1 MKIQCLR
8 APYNANAGYLI
19 PYISTYE
26 VVRVNSVV
34 GEVIRSYGV

>member
-26 VVRVNSVV
+26 AVRVNSVV
-34 GEVIRSYGV
+34 GEVIRPYGV